1 MDNEI
6 SKSMLRYLKNKDKY
20 NERAKK
26 YFNEIYYPQHRKEI
40 LQKSKEQR
48 LTDQKYKPKSQPKI
62 KKNIKEH
69 KEIKKNNVVLCL
81 DDSLDISFD

>member
-26 YFNEIYYPQHRKEI
+26 YFNEIYYPQHRNEI

-48 LTDQKYKPKSQPKI
+48 LSNQKYKPKSQPKT
-62 KKNIKEH
+62 KTKEH